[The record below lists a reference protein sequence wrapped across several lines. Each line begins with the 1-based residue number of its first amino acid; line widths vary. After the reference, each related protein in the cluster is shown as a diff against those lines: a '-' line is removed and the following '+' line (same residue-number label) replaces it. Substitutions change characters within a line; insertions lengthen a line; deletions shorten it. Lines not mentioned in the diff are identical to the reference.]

1 MANVFRIKE
10 ILIQQA
16 SKVKTVDS
24 SKCNEIVSE
33 TRPTRPPR
41 PPKTASS
48 KTVSSPS
55 VTKIEQPT
63 NGIASPERVEQVEQ
77 VPCTTP
83 IDMKPVISR
92 ILIPNQD
99 YGIIPGCGRKPSLL
113 KSGAEKLLTYF
124 GYRTT
129 VTILN
134 RSEDY
139 AQHFVS
145 YEVKVTAWDTQ
156 NQIAGEGVGA
166 ANSRERKFIKS
177 DFYGVINNVLKIA
190 KKRAIVDLALTV
202 CNASAVFTQD
212 IEDITSA
219 DPEEIKINRIG

>member
-1 MANVFRIKE
+1 MANVSRIKE

-63 NGIASPERVEQVEQ
+63 NGIASPERVEQV
-77 VPCTTP
+77 PCKTP

-99 YGIIPGCGRKPSLL
+99 YGIIPGCGCKPSLL

-156 NQIAGEGVGA
+156 KQIAGEGDGA

-219 DPEEIKINRIG
+219 DSEEIKINRIG

>member
-1 MANVFRIKE
+1 MASVLKMKE

-16 SKVKTVDS
+16 AKVQIVDLPKRNESVSK
-24 SKCNEIVSE
+24 
-33 TRPTRPPR
+33 TRPPKAAL
-41 PPKTASS
+41 P
-48 KTVSSPS
+48 KTVSSPAVNRAGQS
-55 VTKIEQPT
+55 VAKEVPS
-63 NGIASPERVEQVEQ
+63 NRVKQEVSCEK
-77 VPCTTP
+77 P

-99 YGIIPGCGRKPSLL
+99 YGIIPGCGHKPSLL

-145 YEVKVTAWDTQ
+145 YEVKVTAWDAQ
-156 NQIAGEGVGA
+156 NQIIGEGVGA

-190 KKRAIVDLALTV
+190 KKRAIVDLALTA

-212 IEDITSA
+212 MEDIGQ
-219 DPEEIKINRIG
+219 EISNNSKEKIG